1 MPLSLTERLA
11 KARFETGRRA
21 RNGCTTCRWLDAT
34 TQSVRD
40 EVHTWLTSGLSQRE
54 LWEILTEDPDN
65 PLQIGYSAFRNHL
78 RGESET
84 CRKYQVHK

>member
-1 MPLSLTERLA
+1 MSLAERLA
-11 KARFETGRRA
+11 SARTETNRRA
-21 RNGCTTCRWLDAT
+21 RDGCTTCRWLDES
-34 TQSVRD
+34 TQAVRD
-40 EVHTWLTSGLSQRE
+40 EVHTWLTSRLSQRE
-54 LWEILTEDPDN
+54 LWEILSEDPDR